1 MNKVSTGSESY
12 NQEYCRKAAEAF
24 GELLTLV
31 ENRQTQ
37 YSLVDFE
44 DYSDLFYTYG
54 KNAQM
59 PGSTEA
65 LFRGLVADGWQNST
79 FGLALQFVPAS
90 YKKDNNPQLSPTA
103 NYVHYYG
110 MANGLPLDDQEL
122 VKAINKYQDLYIT
135 EQMGIK

>member
-65 LFRGLVADGWQNST
+65 LFRGLVADAGKT
-79 FGLALQFVPAS
+79 
-90 YKKDNNPQLSPTA
+90 QL
-103 NYVHYYG
+103 
-110 MANGLPLDDQEL
+110 L
-122 VKAINKYQDLYIT
+122 V
-135 EQMGIK
+135 

>member
-1 MNKVSTGSESY
+1 MCRQGADDFRMAADLLPIDWDKTSISPSTKGYNQLRINKIMALGYLGKNYLWAGSPLMNKVSTGSESY

-65 LFRGLVADGWQNST
+65 LFRGLVADAGKT
-79 FGLALQFVPAS
+79 
-90 YKKDNNPQLSPTA
+90 QL
-103 NYVHYYG
+103 
-110 MANGLPLDDQEL
+110 L
-122 VKAINKYQDLYIT
+122 V
-135 EQMGIK
+135 

>member
-1 MNKVSTGSESY
+1 MALGYLGKNYLWAGSPLMNKVSTGSESY

-59 PGSTEA
+59 PVLQKHCSEDWWQMAGKTQ
-65 LFRGLVADGWQNST
+65 LLV
-79 FGLALQFVPAS
+79 
-90 YKKDNNPQLSPTA
+90 
-103 NYVHYYG
+103 
-110 MANGLPLDDQEL
+110 
-122 VKAINKYQDLYIT
+122 
-135 EQMGIK
+135 